1 MVSSFM
7 NLCLSFKVF
16 SGMICLV
23 ALFLIYLQVAFV
35 IFLMAV
41 PLSHCNTLR
50 NAFTEEDLTPI
61 VENLKWNDKEEQTA
75 MADYFHQK
83 SSDPAKKYTKVSCKD
98 AESIHKSLKENCPN
112 SCISTRNPDCN
123 RYFCKSC
130 YN

>member
-1 MVSSFM
+1 MPF
-7 NLCLSFKVF
+7 LFRF

-23 ALFLIYLQVAFV
+23 AFFLIYLQVAFV

-61 VENLKWNDKEEQTA
+61 VENLKWDDKEEQTA

-98 AESIHKSLKENCPN
+98 VKSIHKSLKENCPN
-112 SCISTRNPDCN
+112 RCRPTYNSDCN
-123 RYFCKSC
+123 LNFCKSC
-130 YN
+130 DN

>member
-1 MVSSFM
+1 
-7 NLCLSFKVF
+7 
-16 SGMICLV
+16 MICLV

-61 VENLKWNDKEEQTA
+61 VENLKWDDKEEQTA

-83 SSDPAKKYTKVSCKD
+83 SSDPAKKYTKVSCEDVK
-98 AESIHKSLKENCPN
+98 SIHDSLMENCPN
-112 SCISTRNPDCN
+112 RCSPSYNFDCEFN
-123 RYFCKSC
+123 FCKSC
-130 YN
+130 DN

>member
-61 VENLKWNDKEEQTA
+61 VENLKWDDKEEQTA

-98 AESIHKSLKENCPN
+98 VESISNSLKENCPN
-112 SCISTRNPDCN
+112 SCRPTYDIDCKIL
-123 RYFCKSC
+123 FCTSC
-130 YN
+130 NN